1 MISVL
6 GSKKAALGPPGC
18 TLVIK
23 GTRVWLRNTLL
34 SKSCSQEYKYTKIQI
49 QTQLFPK
56 QHFHKNTDKNTKL
69 SVKTMQSGRR
79 KGASIICIIGG
90 NKIDEKTFAYAW
102 GLYFCS
108 VFVVCKREKL
118 YQRKLRGQPGREHSL
133 VFVSTPGNV
142 LEQKIILTIER
153 KRKRN

>member
-1 MISVL
+1 MIPVL

-34 SKSCSQEYKYTKIQI
+34 SKSCSQKYKYTKIQI

-90 NKIDEKTFAYAW
+90 NEIDEKTF
-102 GLYFCS
+102 GS
-108 VFVVCKREKL
+108 VFLLCICGL
-118 YQRKLRGQPGREHSL
+118 Q
-133 VFVSTPGNV
+133 
-142 LEQKIILTIER
+142 
-153 KRKRN
+153 KRKTVSEKATRAARQRPQFGFLCQRLEMFWKK